1 MHFRTF
7 PVNSFG
13 LTRAECFVTLRARGP
28 LRASYWLLVSHSSRG
43 VYVRRSVL
51 LIAFVTL
58 LTAFVHGQ
66 QPTLAARG
74 TGVQPV
80 TDNTQIN
87 QSDVPVNQSDLYCAG
102 FVSPKSLPRQSF
114 VAGGVGT
121 PIQTHFRE
129 RDLIYLHGSGY
140 EPGMRVSLV
149 REMRDLNAFSPF
161 PETRNLLLRTGQM
174 YSELGYAR
182 ILEIRGH
189 HVAVA
194 QVEFACEGVV
204 TGDLAVPFVPK
215 AEVSYRKQSNMDRF
229 PATRASVTGRIVAA
243 REFDQYLSAG
253 SKIYVNVGARN
264 GVKAG
269 DYFRVVRDYRI
280 ESNDAVDAAVY
291 NEPFGEETQK
301 NPPQLPIKSL
311 GDLPKRVVGEAIV
324 LGTTSG
330 TATAMITFSLED
342 VHVGDVIELESE

>member
-1 MHFRTF
+1 
-7 PVNSFG
+7 
-13 LTRAECFVTLRARGP
+13 
-28 LRASYWLLVSHSSRG
+28 
-43 VYVRRSVL
+43 VRRSVL
-51 LIAFVTL
+51 LITFTAL

-80 TDNTQIN
+80 TDNTQIS
-87 QSDVPVNQSDLYCAG
+87 QSNVPVNYSDLYCAG

-114 VAGGVGT
+114 VAGGLGT
-121 PIQTHFRE
+121 PIESHFRD
-129 RDLIYLHGSGY
+129 RDLIYIHGGGY

-161 PETRNLLLRTGQM
+161 PATRNLLLRTGQM
-174 YSELGYAR
+174 YNELGYAR
-182 ILEIRGH
+182 VLEIRGRD
-189 HVAVA
+189 VAVA
-194 QVEFACEGVV
+194 QVEFACEGIV

-215 AEVSYRKQSNMDRF
+215 PALTYRKRSSMDRF
-229 PATRASVTGRIVAA
+229 PAAPASVTGRIVAA

-253 SKIYVNVGARN
+253 SKIYINLGARN
-264 GVKAG
+264 GVKVG

-280 ESNDAVDAAVY
+280 ESNDLVDVDVY

-301 NPPQLPIKSL
+301 NPQQLPKKRL
-311 GDLPKRVVGEAIV
+311 AELPKRVVGEAIV

-342 VHVGDVIELESE
+342 AHVGDVIELESE